1 MARGRLGRAEASNL
15 GVTCWQNTAG
25 RLAGMTSPVVRAVP
39 QVAHGAKADH
49 AYDAIR
55 AKILDG
61 TYGPGFRLVLDRV
74 ATETGVSAVPVR
86 EALRRLEAEG
96 YVDFTRNVGARVRWI
111 DVTDCAESLQ
121 TLAVLEASATV
132 MAAPLLDQS
141 TIARARKANQAM
153 AARLTRRGVAA
164 LMEQDSTV
172 HESLYAAC
180 PNGYLI
186 DMVRRETVRVQRF
199 GSAILALVPER
210 TQQAAAEH
218 ARLIELIEAGARSS
232 RIEDLAR
239 AHRERTADLLVQRY
253 GGRDLRTAA
262 AT

>member
-1 MARGRLGRAEASNL
+1 
-15 GVTCWQNTAG
+15 
-25 RLAGMTSPVVRAVP
+25 MTSSAVHAVP

-49 AYDAIR
+49 AYEAVR

-74 ATETGVSAVPVR
+74 ATEIGVSAVPVR

-96 YVDFTRNVGARVRWI
+96 YVDFTRNVGARVRWV
-111 DVTDCAESLQ
+111 DVTDCAETLQ
-121 TLAVLEASATV
+121 TLAVLEASATA

-141 TIARARKANQAM
+141 KLARARKANQAL
-153 AARLTRRGVAA
+153 AAGLAHKRVAA
-164 LMEQDSTV
+164 LVERDREF
-172 HESLYAAC
+172 HESLYAEC
-180 PNGYLI
+180 PNSYLV

-199 GSAILALVPER
+199 GSAILALVPELAR
-210 TQQAAAEH
+210 QAADEH
-218 ARLIELIEAGARSS
+218 ARLVDLIESGARPA

-239 AHRERTADLLVQRY
+239 AHRERAAYLLLHRY

-262 AT
+262 GT